1 MKKTRSR
8 MQERIK
14 IKEAIVV
21 EGRDDEAAVL
31 KAFDA
36 LIITTHGFGITKETW
51 KLIEKAYQEK
61 GIIILTD
68 PDFSGEE
75 IRRKVTAKCPNAKQ
89 AYMPLDK
96 ALKDGD
102 IGIENSKPEDIIIA
116 INKAHALTV
125 LDDSEQIT
133 LKDLRELGLIQGEG
147 SSNRRE
153 AVADELGIGY
163 GNSKAFLKK
172 LNAFGIG
179 LDKLKEAVDKIG

>member
-1 MKKTRSR
+1 
-8 MQERIK
+8 MQERIR

-51 KLIEKAYQEK
+51 GLIEKAYKEK

-102 IGIENSKPEDIIIA
+102 IGIENSIPEDIVTA
-116 INKAHALTV
+116 ISKAHAVTV
-125 LDDSEQIT
+125 NENTETIT
-133 LKDLRELGLIQGEG
+133 MEDMRRLGLASGNG
-147 SSNRRE
+147 SADRRSK
-153 AVADELGIGY
+153 VADELGIGY
-163 GNSKAFLKK
+163 GNCKAMLKK
-172 LNAFGIG
+172 LNSFGISIEM
-179 LDKLKEAVDKIG
+179 LEEAADRIE